1 MASSALAAG
10 APLPRQLCDEVLR
23 CDGVL
28 PIMRINLLKDMIGH
42 LQGAPFRAEDGTAG
56 ARLGQCGDAPV
67 AAALRPCFHAGYCMR
82 CADDV
87 LARALPCP
95 MCRATVEGVQRIFL
109 P

>member
-1 MASSALAAG
+1 MANGQLNMVEVSMRIREMATSAIRDLLQLSPEFDLQTTT
-10 APLPRQLCDEVLR
+10 APLCVVCQ
-23 CDGVL
+23 
-28 PIMRINLLKDMIGH
+28 
-42 LQGAPFRAEDGTAG
+42 
-56 ARLGQCGDAPV
+56 DAPV

-109 P
+109 S